1 MDWRDISL
9 KRFSHSGINYFF
21 PRKSEKL
28 YELSAEFIDTDTGYK
43 NVIYNHNLYLSGY
56 RYKGKPIGANIDADS
71 ERMVITLKIHSVTD
85 ANKIT
90 FKVSRNNINE
100 NSSDKNY
107 IYSSPLAFNEFQFT
121 HTINLFKRTKIS
133 SNFIFRDK
141 DTIFLNKNNFFIRIE
156 YSL

>member
-1 MDWRDISL
+1 
-9 KRFSHSGINYFF
+9 
-21 PRKSEKL
+21 
-28 YELSAEFIDTDTGYK
+28 
-43 NVIYNHNLYLSGY
+43 
-56 RYKGKPIGANIDADS
+56 
-71 ERMVITLKIHSVTD
+71 MVITLKIHSVTD